1 MTDVDGGRLA
11 GASRAA
17 LEEGGDL
24 ARAIAAFAPRPAQQ
38 DLAVA
43 IAESFES
50 REALL
55 AEAGTG
61 TGKTFAYLVPAILSG
76 LRTIVSTG
84 TRALQDQLYHRDL
97 PRVRDALGVGV
108 KTALLK
114 GRANYLCHYRLN
126 QAKGEPRFGSR
137 EMAAQFQRIVA
148 WAGRTRMGDLAELE
162 ALPDD
167 SPLVPMVTSTAD
179 NCLGSECPFF
189 SECFV
194 VQARQRAQAADI
206 VVVNH
211 HLLLADLALKQE
223 GFGEILPGAAA
234 FVVDEAHQLPEL
246 ASQFFGEA
254 LSARPLVELARDT
267 LAECKQAPSALA
279 VLQEPAR
286 ALEQAVRS
294 LRASMDELP
303 VRGTRQRAA
312 EDTSVE
318 AALDALA
325 DALRGLHAALMPLR
339 EAAPGFD
346 SCVARAK
353 EFENRLLRWRG
364 HRVDAPT
371 DDSVATEAPDDGA
384 GDSEAGGRH
393 PSSSFPRRRDSMD
406 VDSSR
411 DGAMQPLDAGTT
423 DDDRGR
429 VPERGVAPGA
439 SLCDEPDAG
448 TADEDGTSV
457 PVGCVG
463 SGGSL
468 CAGPDTGTAG
478 EAGTRAPVGCVGS
491 GGSLCAEPE
500 TGTADEDGTSV
511 LWYELTARGF
521 RLSRTPLDVAG
532 PLAQH
537 RARSQAAWVF
547 TSATLAIG
555 GRFEHY
561 ALKLGLSK
569 PRTLLA
575 PSPFDWPRQALCY
588 QPTRMPEPASRDYT
602 AAVIDAVLPVL
613 EASGGRAFVLFAS
626 HRALREAAAEL
637 REHGAW
643 PLFVQGDAPRS
654 ILLERFRASGNGVLL
669 GTASFREGV
678 DVAGDA
684 LSVVV
689 IDKLPFAAPDDPV
702 FEARLDAIRRSGGN
716 PFRDE
721 QLPQAVIALKQGAG
735 RLIRTETDRGVLVLC
750 DPRLTSKSYGR
761 VFMDSLPPLPRTR
774 RIDDVEAFFAP
785 ESMPLTGT
793 DHDG

>member
-1 MTDVDGGRLA
+1 MHRRPAPAVLTAVDGGRLA
-11 GASRAA
+11 AASRAA

-24 ARAIAAFAPRPAQQ
+24 ASAIAAFAPRPAQQ

-43 IAESFES
+43 IAEAFES

-254 LSARPLVELARDT
+254 ISARPLVELARDT
-267 LAECKQAPSALA
+267 LGECKQAPTALA

-286 ALEQAVRS
+286 ALEHAVRA

-303 VRGTRQRAA
+303 VRGTRQRVA
-312 EDTSVE
+312 EDAAVE
-318 AALDALA
+318 DALDALV
-325 DALRGLHAALMPLR
+325 DALRRLHAALLPLR

-364 HRVDAPT
+364 VRVEMPKGDA
-371 DDSVATEAPDDGA
+371 VANEAPDDGA
-384 GDSEAGGRH
+384 DDFEPGGRH
-393 PSSSFPRRRDSMD
+393 PSSSFPRRRESMG
-406 VDSSR
+406 VDSSL
-411 DGAMQPLDAGTT
+411 DGAMQPLDAGSTGGES
-423 DDDRGR
+423 GR
-429 VPERGVAPGA
+429 VPDTGVAPGA
-439 SLCDEPDAG
+439 P
-448 TADEDGTSV
+448 
-457 PVGCVG
+457 P
-463 SGGSL
+463 
-468 CAGPDTGTAG
+468 CAEPDTGTA
-478 EAGTRAPVGCVGS
+478 
-491 GGSLCAEPE
+491 
-500 TGTADEDGTSV
+500 DDNDGSV

-561 ALKLGLSK
+561 AIKLGLSK

-588 QPTRMPEPASRDYT
+588 LPTRMPEPASRDYT
-602 AAVIDAVLPVL
+602 LAVIDAVLPVL

-643 PLFVQGDAPRS
+643 PLFVQGEAPRS

-702 FEARLDAIRRSGGN
+702 FEARLEAIRRSGGN

-735 RLIRTETDRGVLVLC
+735 RLIRTETDRGVLVL
-750 DPRLTSKSYGR
+750 
-761 VFMDSLPPLPRTR
+761 
-774 RIDDVEAFFAP
+774 
-785 ESMPLTGT
+785 
-793 DHDG
+793 